1 MLYTIIYSTLSKVFC
16 RIEVLMEY
24 TRELYVNRLINRR
37 ENGLIKVITGARR
50 SGKSY
55 LMNELYF
62 KYLLNSGVASKNIIR
77 FAFDSDEDIDLL
89 DEYFPEEPTTIEQKS
104 NVFFVNAKKFRAY
117 IKEKTKD
124 TEKYYLLLDE
134 VQLLSNF
141 VGTLNGLLRHTNY
154 DIYVTGSNS
163 KFLSSDIATEFKGR
177 GSVVHVLPLAFSE
190 YMQGTDLTP
199 ERAWREY
206 VVTGGLP
213 LVAQMRSEE
222 EKVSYLKGLCEETYL
237 KDIISHNKIRKKVEL
252 GDTFDIL
259 ASMIGSPVNARKITD
274 TFRSVLDKNITA
286 DTIADYID
294 YFQDAF
300 VISKARKYNIKGRK
314 YIGSPFKIYFE
325 DIGVRNARL
334 NFRQIEET
342 HIMENIIYNEL
353 RFRGFN
359 VDVGELNVSEKT
371 GRLDVNGK
379 PIYAQ
384 KALEVDFIASK
395 GSQKYYIQS
404 ALSMES
410 PEKQVQEKRSLYNID
425 DSFKKIVVAK
435 TGLNPTYDDNG
446 VMTVD
451 LLDFLLSERILDADI
466 V

>member
-1 MLYTIIYSTLSKVFC
+1 
-16 RIEVLMEY
+16 MEY
-24 TRELYVNRLINRR
+24 SREIYVNRLIDRR

-55 LMNELYF
+55 LMNELFY
-62 KYLLNSGVASKNIIR
+62 KYLLNTGVASKNIIR
-77 FAFDSDEDIDLL
+77 FAFDSDEDLDLL
-89 DEYFPEEPTTIEQKS
+89 DAYYPEEATRIKQKTD
-104 NVFFVNAKKFRAY
+104 VFYVNARKFRAY
-117 IKEKTKD
+117 VKD
-124 TEKYYLLLDE
+124 RTNDAEKYYLLLDE
-134 VQLLSNF
+134 VQLLENF
-141 VGTLNGLLRHTNY
+141 VGTLNGFLKHTNF

-177 GSVVHVLPLAFSE
+177 GTVVHVLPLAFSE
-190 YMQGTDLTP
+190 YLQGTDMTP
-199 ERAWREY
+199 DKAWREY
-206 VVTGGLP
+206 VVTGGIP

-222 EKVSYLKGLCEETYL
+222 EKYSYLKNLCEETYL
-237 KDIISHNKIRKKVEL
+237 KDIITHNRIIKKAEL

-259 ASMIGSPVNARKITD
+259 ASMIGSPVSANKISG
-274 TFRSVLDKNITA
+274 TFKSVLNKSISA
-286 DTIADYID
+286 DTIVDYID

-300 VISKARKYNIKGRK
+300 VVSKVKKYNIKGRK

-342 HIMENIIYNEL
+342 HIMENILYNEL

-359 VDVGELNVSEKT
+359 VDVGELSVSDKT
-371 GRLDVNGK
+371 DRTDKNGK

-384 KALEVDFIASK
+384 KSLEVDFVASK
-395 GSQKYYIQS
+395 GSQKFYIQS

-410 PEKQVQEKRSLYNID
+410 LEKQTQEKRSLHNID
-425 DSFKKIVVAK
+425 DSFKKIVVTK
-435 TGLNPTYDDNG
+435 NDLNPTYDDDG

-451 LLDFLLSERILDADI
+451 LFDFLLNKIILETDLT
-466 V
+466 